1 MLPLP
6 PRAGGRQGVPE
17 KTGTSTRTPDQ
28 DPEPD
33 PLGFFTHFFVSG
45 FQTLPLPHDPGPAPC
60 WASAAGLVA
69 KAAPTAPA
77 RRSFIA
83 SDFEACVIEMVSR
96 CGVARAGPRMA
107 ASGREPAPR

>member
-1 MLPLP
+1 
-6 PRAGGRQGVPE
+6 
-17 KTGTSTRTPDQ
+17 
-28 DPEPD
+28 
-33 PLGFFTHFFVSG
+33 
-45 FQTLPLPHDPGPAPC
+45 
-60 WASAAGLVA
+60 VA

-96 CGVARAGPRMA
+96 CGVAGAGPRMA